1 MFNFKKV
8 THLPL
13 ISEEYNLLPKG
24 LTKKENY
31 TKRKVLNTFG
41 LRKSGSTEGT
51 LHLSDFEMITKSRF
65 NKERLSKQSYSGE
78 QNVLTMI
85 DSAHQV
91 SEKDFYSIKG

>member
-65 NKERLSKQSYSGE
+65 NKEK
-78 QNVLTMI
+78 
-85 DSAHQV
+85 AHARRKKENDDLENAIIQ
-91 SEKDFYSIKG
+91 GMM